1 MPGTA
6 FDGSIWVTG
15 FQTVGVAAAGALG
28 AVGAGLLLSRM
39 EDEIDDIPVIK
50 DASAQTRR
58 RSMKPPPQKS
68 VSEEP
73 SKSVKDTP
81 EK

>member
-1 MPGTA
+1 M
-6 FDGSIWVTG
+6 TG

-39 EDEIDDIPVIK
+39 ENELEDAPVTK
-50 DASAQTRR
+50 DAPAQSRR

-68 VSEEP
+68 VSEER
-73 SKSVKDTP
+73 SKPVKDTP